1 MFFSHATY
9 MASIVT
15 VFMAYAI
22 LTPVMQL
29 YPRAIMWAYGSQ
41 FLQGTFLALIAG
53 ATREQFMPYRRTNT
67 LIWSLM
73 IV

>member
-9 MASIVT
+9 MGSIVT
-15 VFMAYAI
+15 VFMSLAI
-22 LTPVMQL
+22 LTPVMEL

-53 ATREQFMPYRRTNT
+53 ASRAQFMPYRRTNT
-67 LIWSLM
+67 FMWSLM
-73 IV
+73 II